1 MWDKTFLGGITVYEK
16 VETYPYQRI
25 PETVIRT
32 KRANRRIRKPKN
44 SWSINE
50 IKPNFSFNLSQE
62 LVRLIS
68 INNILLSLGA
78 FIMARALVLEEI
90 LPFIFAYIVA
100 FAGRDIRR
108 TVLLSIFAL
117 IGFVTIS
124 GGIALGSNLCA
135 LLVLVGVLARVKVPK
150 ERVWW
155 GLPLLTLSVL
165 IVAKTSIALFT
176 GFSFYGQMVIIFEAM
191 IAGVLTFVFMVS
203 NEVIENKKPLVNFT
217 FEDMA
222 AFVILGVGIVMGF
235 NELSLAGLSISSII
249 CRVGILIAAFL
260 WGSGGGTMVG
270 VMAGIIP
277 SISSSVFAQTL
288 GMYAMSGLLA
298 GLFRHFGRLG
308 VIIGF
313 MLGTLA
319 LSMFISE
326 TNLTILGM
334 WETGIA
340 CLIFLALPS
349 SLKEKVPI
357 RSLGPIND
365 YKNNEI
371 QMLDAKLKETARN
384 RIENLAAVFE
394 ELSST
399 FIEDKQELGTRGQ
412 TAYLNYLYEEI
423 SYGFC
428 ENCSRY
434 ESCWGRDCY
443 STSQEILDL
452 FTIAETNGQLNY
464 EDCPIEF
471 RRRCINGR
479 EMVNTINYLFDNLRL
494 NEYWSNKL
502 NDTKELVATQ
512 LKGVSEVIK
521 DLALDI
527 DTKTMVDFELREQ
540 ILKECQRLG
549 LNEITDITP
558 IRNGTDQYYLNVTAE
573 SCGEGS
579 SCESNLSLILSSI
592 MKENLEVCDKKCP
605 RFRGKGFCEFTLAK
619 AFTYKV
625 YSGAAQVGKEKI
637 CGDSFTIATLKEGK
651 ELVALS
657 DGMGI
662 GEKACTESQTA
673 VRLLETLLNSGFT
686 REVALK
692 TINSVLVLRS
702 HKDSFATLDMMIFDL
717 YTGEVDFIKI
727 GSAPSFIK
735 RGNKVGVVTSNSLPI
750 GILTDVDINSEKRLL
765 APRDLIVMV
774 SDGVLEIFRDVESNY
789 WVGDF
794 LASLNENDPQV
805 VAEVIL
811 NKALSMC
818 GGKPADDM
826 TVVCSYIDLNFQ
838 H

>member
-1 MWDKTFLGGITVYEK
+1 
-16 VETYPYQRI
+16 
-25 PETVIRT
+25 
-32 KRANRRIRKPKN
+32 
-44 SWSINE
+44 
-50 IKPNFSFNLSQE
+50 
-62 LVRLIS
+62 
-68 INNILLSLGA
+68 
-78 FIMARALVLEEI
+78 LVLEEI
-90 LPFIFAYIVA
+90 IPFIFAYIVA

-108 TVLLSIFAL
+108 AILLSLFA
-117 IGFVTIS
+117 IVGFFTIAS
-124 GGIALGSNLCA
+124 HISLGSNAIA
-135 LLVLVGVLARVKVPK
+135 LAVLVGALATVKIPK

-165 IVAKTSIALFT
+165 IVAKTIIALIT
-176 GFSFYGQMVIIFEAM
+176 NFSFYGQMVIIFEAM

-203 NEVIENKKPLVNFT
+203 HEVIENKKPLVSFT

-235 NELSLAGLSISSII
+235 NELTIGGLSISSII
-249 CRVGILIAAFL
+249 CRVGIFIAAYL

-288 GMYAMSGLLA
+288 GLYTMSGLLA
-298 GLFRHFGRLG
+298 GLFKHFGRFG
-308 VIIGF
+308 VVIGF

-319 LSMFISE
+319 LSMFIPE

-340 CLIFLALPS
+340 CLIFIALPS
-349 SLKEKVPI
+349 SLKEKIPM
-357 RSLGPIND
+357 RSLGPINHWQ
-365 YKNNEI
+365 NNEI
-371 QMLDAKLKETARN
+371 KMLDAKLKETARS
-384 RIENLAAVFE
+384 RIENLAAVFD

-399 FIEDKQELGTRGQ
+399 FIEEEHAVSTREQ
-412 TAYLNYLYEEI
+412 TAYINYLFEEI

-428 ENCSRY
+428 ENCSY
-434 ESCWGRDCY
+434 YDHCWGQNYY
-443 STSQEILDL
+443 STYQEILDL
-452 FTIAETNGQLNY
+452 FTITETNGHLNY

-471 RRRCINGR
+471 RRKCINGR
-479 EMVNTINYLFDNLRL
+479 EMVNTINYLFDNIRL
-494 NEYWSNKL
+494 NEYWSDKL
-502 NDTKELVATQ
+502 NNTKELVATQ
-512 LKGVSEVIK
+512 LKGISEVIR

-527 DTKTMVDFELREQ
+527 DTSTMVDFELRDQ
-540 ILKECQRLG
+540 LLKECQRLG
-549 LNEITDITP
+549 INTITDITP
-558 IRNGTDQYYLNVTAE
+558 IRNGTDQYIFNVTAQ
-573 SCGEGS
+573 SCEEGS
-579 SCESNLSLILSSI
+579 LCETDLSIALSSI
-592 MKENLEVCDKKCP
+592 MKENLVVCEKNCP
-605 RFRGKGFCEFTLAK
+605 RFKGKGICEFNLAK

-625 YSGAAQVGKEKI
+625 HSGAAQVGKEKI

-662 GEKACTESQTA
+662 GEKASNESQAA
-673 VRLLETLLNSGFT
+673 VRLLETLLSSGFT

-692 TINSVLVLRS
+692 TINSVLMLRS
-702 HKDSFATLDMMIFDL
+702 QRESFATLDMMIFDL

-727 GSAPSFIK
+727 GSAPTFIK

-750 GILTDVDINSEKRLL
+750 GILNDVDINAEKRLL

-774 SDGVLEIFRDVESNY
+774 SDGVSEIFRDDGENSY
-789 WVGDF
+789 WIADL
-794 LASLNENDPQV
+794 LANLNESDPQI

-811 NKALSMC
+811 NKALSLC